1 MKIEIF
7 EEKATEE
14 NVLRLKLVRDGDSV
28 KVIAVD
34 ALGEPLPEGNLLKI
48 RSGGTLYRFGA
59 IDKSLGLSLDSRGRI
74 IEDVS

>member
-14 NVLRLKLVRDGDSV
+14 KVLRLKLVREGDGV

-34 ALGEPLPEGNLLKI
+34 ALGDLAGAGNLLTFLSNGTI
-48 RSGGTLYRFGA
+48 ERHRSVSDALGFRLNEFGC
-59 IDKSLGLSLDSRGRI
+59 